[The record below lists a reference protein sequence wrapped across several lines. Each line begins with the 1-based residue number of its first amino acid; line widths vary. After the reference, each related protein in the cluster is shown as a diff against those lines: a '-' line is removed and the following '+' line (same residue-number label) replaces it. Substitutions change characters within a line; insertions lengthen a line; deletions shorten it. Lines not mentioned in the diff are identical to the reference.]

1 MCFFGSVSTCIN
13 RCYITLV
20 KPWFMHISPIFG
32 KSLEMVHGLGFP
44 HFNPLNPIHFPQIW
58 WLVYNC
64 FSQYLMVIP
73 YFQTHP
79 EIRLLTYTSK
89 FSTDIPIYSHWYPH
103 KILSTKPLQ
112 TYDIRWVISLYH
124 IIYSI
129 INSSIWLIMVDCRS
143 HFSMISPCPDE
154 ATSAEVRSRC
164 CRGVR
169 GGVEQISPCYCHTL
183 YIYIYIIIYIGGFAN
198 YLLTCLLNLQNVSHI
213 PRVWKSLN
221 DLMSTKK
228 LLLSTQKKPN
238 VHKKVPNVH

>member
-89 FSTDIPIYSHWYPH
+89 FSTDIPID
-103 KILSTKPLQ
+103 ILIRYFQPNHCKPM
-112 TYDIRWVISLYH
+112 ISDGLYH
-124 IIYSI
+124 YII
-129 INSSIWLIMVDCRS
+129 
-143 HFSMISPCPDE
+143 
-154 ATSAEVRSRC
+154 
-164 CRGVR
+164 
-169 GGVEQISPCYCHTL
+169 L
-183 YIYIYIIIYIGGFAN
+183 YILLLIPQYGWLWLTVDPIFPWSPHVPMRPPPPKFAVGAAEESEAESSRLAHVIVTHCIYIIIYIGGFAN

-228 LLLSTQKKPN
+228 LLLSTQKTPN

>member
-124 IIYSI
+124 IISSI
-129 INSSIWLIMVDCRS
+129 INSSIWLIMVDS
-143 HFSMISPCPDE
+143 LTVDPIFPWSPHVPLRPPPPKFAVGAAEESE
-154 ATSAEVRSRC
+154 AESSRLAHVIVTHC
-164 CRGVR
+164 
-169 GGVEQISPCYCHTL
+169 
-183 YIYIYIIIYIGGFAN
+183 IYIFF
-198 YLLTCLLNLQNVSHI
+198 V
-213 PRVWKSLN
+213 
-221 DLMSTKK
+221 
-228 LLLSTQKKPN
+228 
-238 VHKKVPNVH
+238 

>member
-124 IIYSI
+124 IYSI

-183 YIYIYIIIYIGGFAN
+183 YIYNYIYWGVRELSIDMPSKLAKRQPYSQSMKEFKRPHVHKKVAI
-198 YLLTCLLNLQNVSHI
+198 VH
-213 PRVWKSLN
+213 PKKH
-221 DLMSTKK
+221 LMSTKRCLFHEK
-228 LLLSTQKKPN
+228 SA
-238 VHKKVPNVH
+238 